1 MGASESSPKG
11 SPRGAFF
18 MFAIKLPFCASCPKR
33 LGADLALPRNLA
45 DKNPVMNPVLESNN
59 GKDSGRPGAKIRERF
74 NVLG

>member
-33 LGADLALPRNLA
+33 LGADLALPRDLA
-45 DKNPVMNPVLESNN
+45 DKNPALESNN
-59 GKDSGRPGAKIRERF
+59 GEGPGRLGAKIRERF